1 MQENDKLLECLRE
14 IKPTL
19 QNILCKREIITGEF
33 VSLFSQK
40 DIKKIYFSG
49 QASGIYVALM
59 IKNFVENLLHIEVEI
74 TNPFEFNE
82 YEDFNINSVY
92 AADQLCLICPAH
104 SGSTTGPIKMAEKC
118 RQKGISVVCTTID
131 SCSHLAQK
139 SDVIIYKY
147 CGKEESYIE
156 TKTHFASLVCL
167 FLCFI
172 DYAFFS
178 KKISETEYR
187 KYIIQLNDSINNLD
201 TVIEK
206 TIAWYKVNE
215 EIFYNVDMI
224 RYVAYG
230 EFQGVALEGGLKIA
244 ETTHMACLYYEL
256 EEFMHRSTT
265 QINDQSCMVIVE
277 GQCKFADR
285 VHELISWCE
294 KYSNKVVVISNGS
307 NTVGRNILTIKS
319 KNAPYFSV
327 LEYLISLEV
336 LAYCLAQTRNVSV
349 IECTNDGASAAL
361 HTHIN

>member
-1 MQENDKLLECLRE
+1 MQENNKLLECLRE
-14 IKPTL
+14 IKPTVRD
-19 QNILCKREIITGEF
+19 ILDKREIITREF
-33 VSLFSQK
+33 VSLFSK
-40 DIKKIYFSG
+40 KNIKKIYFSG

-59 IKNFVENLLHIEVEI
+59 LKNFVENILHIEVSI

-82 YEDFNINSVY
+82 YEDFNVNSVY
-92 AADQLCLICPAH
+92 ATEQLCLICPAH

-118 RQKGISVVCTTID
+118 QKKGISVVCTTID
-131 SCSHLAQK
+131 INSPLAHN

-147 CGKEESYIE
+147 CGNEESYIE

-178 KKISETEYR
+178 NKISKIEYE
-187 KYIIQLNDSINNLD
+187 KYIIQLSDSINNLD

-206 TIAWYKVNE
+206 TIAWYKENEKIFHNVN
-215 EIFYNVDMI
+215 MI

-244 ETTHMACLYYEL
+244 ETTHIACLYYEL

-265 QINDQSCMVIVE
+265 QINDQSCIVIIG
-277 GQCKFADR
+277 GQCQFTNR

-294 KYSNKVVVISNGS
+294 QYSNKVIVISS
-307 NTVGRNILTIKS
+307 NDDIIGRNILTIKS
-319 KNAPYFSV
+319 KDAPYFSV

-336 LAYCLAQTRNVSV
+336 LAYCLSQTRNVSV
-349 IECTNDGASAAL
+349 IECTNDGASAML
-361 HTHIN
+361 HTHIS